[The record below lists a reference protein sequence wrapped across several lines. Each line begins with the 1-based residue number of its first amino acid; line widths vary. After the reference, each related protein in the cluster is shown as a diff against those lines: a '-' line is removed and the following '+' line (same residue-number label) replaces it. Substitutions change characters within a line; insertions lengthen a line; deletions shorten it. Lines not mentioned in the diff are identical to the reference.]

1 MKRILYVWMAAILLA
16 PVAASFASAQAAGEP
31 LGDYARSAR
40 KDKKPSSAKRYDNDN
55 LPVSEKLSV
64 VGNAPAPTAENTSA
78 PAQPGDANTAKP
90 GAETSGKK
98 PEATAQDESADA
110 KKKLLDQWKDKLD
123 KQKDQVDLAAR
134 ELDVT
139 QREYR
144 LRAAAFY
151 SDAGNR
157 LRSPGGWDQED
168 GQFKQKIEEKQKAL
182 DAAKLK
188 LTDMQEDARKSGVPS
203 SARE

>member
-64 VGNAPAPTAENTSA
+64 VGNAPAPTAEN
-78 PAQPGDANTAKP
+78 
-90 GAETSGKK
+90 TSGKK